1 MKEIGRKNVTQEK
14 LDTLFDTSHTGIS
27 VKDTIGQTIVVTGF
41 VVYDMEDGSYHLK
54 FFDNNDKD
62 YYTSSQVFIKEFM
75 RLAKE
80 KDDEETFTIE
90 PKAGK
95 SRKGRSYLYLNN
107 DSEDRTTNDNW
118 KSINW

>member
-14 LDTLFDTSHTGIS
+14 LDTLFDISHTGIS

-41 VVYDMEDGSYHLK
+41 VVYNMEDGSYHLK

-62 YYTSSQVFIKEFM
+62 YYTSSQIFIKEFM

-80 KDDEETFTIE
+80 MDDEETFTIE
-90 PKAGK
+90 PKTGK
-95 SRKGRSYLYLNN
+95 TRKGRSYLYLND

>member
-14 LDTLFDTSHTGIS
+14 LDTLFDMSHTGIS
-27 VKDTIGQTIVVTGF
+27 VKDTVGQKIIVTGF

-54 FFDNNDKD
+54 FFDIDDKD
-62 YYTSSQVFIKEFM
+62 YYTSSQIFIKDFM
-75 RLAKE
+75 RLAE
-80 KDDEETFTIE
+80 EMDDEETFTIE